1 MLLAEAHCKSLI
13 MLCLPLRAGYTFWLA
28 AIEDGRLYTC
38 DSQDDGY
45 AGTLPQQRKPN
56 NAGQLGRSG
65 ECGGLTYAGCCVTT
79 PPAPVTGS

>member
-1 MLLAEAHCKSLI
+1 
-13 MLCLPLRAGYTFWLA
+13 MLCVPLRAGYTFWLA
-28 AIEDGRLYTC
+28 ATDDGRLYTC

-65 ECGGLTYAGCCVTT
+65 ECDGRAQGAVSKFARTCSRLA
-79 PPAPVTGS
+79 AEQ